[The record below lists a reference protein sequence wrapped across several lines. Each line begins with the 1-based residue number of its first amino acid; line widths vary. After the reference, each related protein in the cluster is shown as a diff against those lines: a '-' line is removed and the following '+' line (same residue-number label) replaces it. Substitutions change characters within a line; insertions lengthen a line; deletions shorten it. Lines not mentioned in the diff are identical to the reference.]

1 MADFRRPTDTGPA
14 RWTVLAPDGTARERL
29 ELPEGSTLLWAS
41 GDEVLLRLEDEL
53 GVQRVEL
60 RGLEAPPAG
69 R

>member
-14 RWTVLAPDGTARERL
+14 RWTVLAPDGVARERV

-41 GDEVLLRLEDEL
+41 GDDVLLRLEDEL

-60 RGLEAPPAG
+60 RGLEAPAAG